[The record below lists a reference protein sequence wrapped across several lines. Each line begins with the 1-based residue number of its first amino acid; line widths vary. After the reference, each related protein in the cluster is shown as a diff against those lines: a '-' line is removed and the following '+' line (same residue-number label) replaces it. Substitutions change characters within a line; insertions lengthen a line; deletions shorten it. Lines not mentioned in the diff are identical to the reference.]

1 MTTGATGQLGLAL
14 PVQGELSG
22 TWGDTV
28 NNGITQYTNIAIAAT
43 LTLTN
48 DGAVTLANTTG
59 DASASNIVSSLT
71 GAGTVTAQFAI
82 VRVTGTLTTAK
93 VVTAP
98 SYSKTYVVVNAATGG
113 IVTFKA
119 SGQTG
124 VSIAVGESAWVYY
137 NGTDYVKLVGT
148 ATAGAAGGSNT
159 QVQYNSS
166 GSLAGSSNLTFDG
179 TNLTLG
185 GGTANGVTYLNGS
198 KVLTS
203 GSALTFDGA
212 SLGIGTT
219 SPIRRLTVSN
229 SGAEGLEIGPGA
241 ANGDTAG
248 AVTSVYYN
256 RSSSA
261 YVNAIENANSFIYQ
275 TSGTEGMRLT
285 SSSLYTASGINV
297 GIGTSSPQQKFVV
310 SNGGAA
316 GVEVSPS
323 GGSQGG
329 TYLQAYNRSGT
340 AFVPTEI
347 IASKIGFY
355 TGTSP
360 SFAALLDTSGNLG
373 LGVTPSAWNT
383 GYKAF
388 VAGGTNGNNQ
398 VGGIASGSGITIV
411 STNYYRSSTPDE
423 IYAGTGYAMKYLQSS
438 GQHQWYT
445 AASGTA
451 GNAISFT
458 QAMTLDASGNLGVGT
473 TSPSSYGKFAVVGS
487 TSQGSS
493 FVSTGT
499 NAFSLISAV
508 STGATMYLGVAGTAA
523 GTLIDIGGISDNAA
537 YFGSRTNTVT
547 QLIANN
553 TVRATISAAGGFSV
567 GTTADPGA
575 GAIYATGNITAY
587 YSSDIKFKENVRD
600 IPDALATVNA
610 IGGKLFDWTDD
621 YIESKGGAD
630 GYFVQKADFGVVAQ
644 DVQKVFPIA
653 VRTREDG
660 SLAVDYE
667 KLGALAFAALVEL
680 TKRVEALEAK

>member
-59 DASASNIVSSLT
+59 DASASNITSSLT

-93 VVTAP
+93 VITAP

-137 NGTDYVKLVGT
+137 NGTDYVKIVGT

-179 TNLTLG
+179 TSLTLG
-185 GGTANGVTYLNGS
+185 GNPTLSAGTANGVTYLNGS

-203 GSALTFDGA
+203 GSALVFDGS
-212 SLGIGTT
+212 SLGIGTSSISGKLSLNET
-219 SPIRRLTVSN
+219 DLPFMTLKRADTVKAYFGIGNGSSL
-229 SGAEGLEIGPGA
+229 SGSA
-241 ANGDTAG
+241 AAGDTILRAEQKLVMRAGGDTGG
-248 AVTSVYYN
+248 AVID
-256 RSSSA
+256 A
-261 YVNAIENANSFIYQ
+261 
-275 TSGTEGMRLT
+275 
-285 SSSLYTASGINV
+285 
-297 GIGTSSPQQKFVV
+297 
-310 SNGGAA
+310 
-316 GVEVSPS
+316 
-323 GGSQGG
+323 
-329 TYLQAYNRSGT
+329 
-340 AFVPTEI
+340 
-347 IASKIGFY
+347 
-355 TGTSP
+355 
-360 SFAALLDTSGNLG
+360 SGNLG
-373 LGVTPSAWNT
+373 LGVTPSAWDSAF
-383 GYKAF
+383 KAF
-388 VAGGTNGNNQ
+388 QLNTTGC
-398 VGGIASGSGITIV
+398 IASTSNRTFVGQNWYDAASGGKHLA
-411 STNYYRSSTPDE
+411 N
-423 IYAGTGYAMKYLQSS
+423 GYALRYDQIGSNGS
-438 GQHQWYT
+438 HAWYT
-445 AASGTA
+445 STSGTA

-458 QAMTLDASGNLGVGT
+458 QAMTLDASGNLGVGA
-473 TSPSSYGKFAVVGS
+473 TSPRGILDLSRADSVNAVQLYLENTSTSEVGLRIRRNGSDIGFVGTAAWSITGGGSTNFGINAVNALLLGVGS
-487 TSQGSS
+487 TERARIDSS
-493 FVSTGT
+493 GRLIIQNGPVSTST
-499 NAFSLISAV
+499 SAV
-508 STGATMYLGVAGTAA
+508 KGVQIYFDATNNQGYIYSTESGVANYP
-523 GTLIDIGGISDNAA
+523 LNINASTMA
-537 YFGSRTNTVT
+537 LGSTVT
-547 QLIANN
+547 TFIISG
-553 TVRATISAAGGFSV
+553 TERARMQAGFSV